1 MNIRFSLLVNWFVV
15 DLNGVVLNLIFF
27 FDKLIRKKIYG
38 LIYYVFIK
46 LN

>member
-27 FDKLIRKKIYG
+27 FDKLIRRKYMG
-38 LIYYVFIK
+38 WFIMYL